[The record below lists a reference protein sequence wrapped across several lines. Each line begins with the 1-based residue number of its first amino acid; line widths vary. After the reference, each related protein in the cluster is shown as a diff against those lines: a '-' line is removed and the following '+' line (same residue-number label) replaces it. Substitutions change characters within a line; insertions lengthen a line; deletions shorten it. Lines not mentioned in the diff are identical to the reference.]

1 MARVILVRVGGTDE
15 CPMYSPEDADD
26 LKALNGQNTI
36 VCDVKGERS
45 KRTTLQNRSIH
56 KYCGLLAKKFNDGGL
71 DMATVLKEK
80 EVEVSWS
87 MEGVKDVIWRP
98 IQLALFPDKAST
110 TQLET
115 GDVSRVY
122 EQLAKIMVTKFNI
135 NQSFP
140 NRHGD

>member
-15 CPMYSPEDADD
+15 CPMYSPEDAED

-56 KYCGLLAKKFNDGGL
+56 KYCGLLAERFNGAGL

-87 MEGVKDVIWRP
+87 MESVKDVIWRP
-98 IQLALFPDKAST
+98 IQLALFPDKTST

-122 EQLAKIMVTKFNI
+122 EQLAKIMATKFNI